1 MPVSYSLC
9 FALEPSDEIGF
20 VHPSQFVNL
29 NEEARHSV
37 PSSSDS
43 VSNVLCSAE
52 GNTMF
57 WNRDHKL
64 GISTEV
70 LIPLYKEVKHAL
82 MAANRTG
89 IESEIMNHSR
99 AALLISSD
107 FGTAWHSRYISLT
120 VLVISYTFSTI
131 TICKRLIL
139 YM

>member
-37 PSSSDS
+37 PSSS
-43 VSNVLCSAE
+43 AE

-70 LIPLYKEVKHAL
+70 LIPLYREAKHAL

-107 FGTAWHSRYISLT
+107 FGTAWHSRYISFNSFGHK
-120 VLVISYTFSTI
+120 IYF
-131 TICKRLIL
+131 
-139 YM
+139 